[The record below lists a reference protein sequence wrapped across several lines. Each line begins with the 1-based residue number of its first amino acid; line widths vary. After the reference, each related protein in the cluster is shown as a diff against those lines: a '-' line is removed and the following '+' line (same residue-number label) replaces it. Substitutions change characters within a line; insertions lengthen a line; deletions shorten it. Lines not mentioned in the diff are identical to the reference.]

1 MLYILNIVCDYI
13 CFVVDLVT
21 VGFDPD
27 SYSVTEGGVA
37 MLRLVLS
44 APSQN
49 EATVDLV
56 TVDQSAVGKHLI
68 HHT

>member
-1 MLYILNIVCDYI
+1 M
-13 CFVVDLVT
+13 
-21 VGFDPD
+21 GFDPD
-27 SYSVTEGGVA
+27 SYSVTEGGIA